1 MVIENKRFIIASKIA
16 FLFVFTN
23 AAKSLKENIVE
34 HSRHKVLE
42 PQRESKITFSLVLEF
57 ENPNWDPSL
66 VNITKEP
73 STNRVKSF
81 FNHMMT
87 LDNSQ
92 FSNSFLLTHGSAH
105 ICPHS
110 HCLAKKIFCQYI
122 TFRDVDA
129 VVTCLF
135 K

>member
-1 MVIENKRFIIASKIA
+1 MVIENKRFIIASKTA

-23 AAKSLKENIVE
+23 AAKSLKGNIVE
-34 HSRHKVLE
+34 HSRRKVLE
-42 PQRESKITFSLVLEF
+42 PKRESKITFSLVLEF

-66 VNITKEP
+66 FSITNEP
-73 STNRVKSF
+73 STNHVKSF
-81 FNHMMT
+81 FNHIMT
-87 LDNSQ
+87 LDNGQ
-92 FSNSFLLTHGSAH
+92 FPNSFLLTHGSAH

-110 HCLAKKIFCQYI
+110 HCLPPKIFCQYI

-129 VVTCLF
+129 VVICLF

>member
-1 MVIENKRFIIASKIA
+1 MVIENKRFIIASKTA

-34 HSRHKVLE
+34 HSRRKVLE
-42 PQRESKITFSLVLEF
+42 PFSLVLEF

-66 VNITKEP
+66 CSITNEP
-73 STNRVKSF
+73 STNHVKSF
-81 FNHMMT
+81 FNHIMT
-87 LDNSQ
+87 LDNGQ
-92 FSNSFLLTHGSAH
+92 FPNSFLLTHGSAH

-110 HCLAKKIFCQYI
+110 HCLPKKIFCQYI
-122 TFRDVDA
+122 TFRNVDA
-129 VVTCLF
+129 VVICLF